1 LPFADFVDAAPHAAA
16 GARRDSNEIQQ
27 KVPNPA
33 PPFPGG
39 FIKGGCM
46 FNLKRSHGA
55 LFLGLALLASSAYAQ
70 TVKIGFIDP
79 LSGLLGPVGQNQLR
93 SWQYIAD
100 LANQKNWAGGPKFE
114 IVGFDNKLSPQE
126 SLTILKQVEDQG
138 IRYIVQGNGSSV
150 ALALADAV
158 DKYNARN
165 PGKEIVYLNYAAV
178 DPDLTNS
185 KCSYWHFR
193 LDINSDMK
201 MEALTSFLAKNQSI
215 KKVYL
220 LNQNY
225 SFGIA
230 VARAAKEYLAR
241 KRPDIKI
248 VGEDLHPIAQV
259 KDFAPYVSK
268 IKAAGA
274 DTVIT
279 GNWGSDLAL
288 LIKAAKDAGLNV
300 NFYTYYAGTTGVPT
314 AMGASGENKVY
325 YVGYWNV
332 NNEKFVGAD
341 LAADY
346 EKKFKKFNDD
356 YYTMAT
362 YTGIAY
368 LAKAFKETKSTDPI
382 KVAKALEGM
391 KVQSL
396 NGEVEMRKT
405 DHQAQHPVTI
415 AKWVKVNGK
424 TVKYDQ
430 EDTGYGWETEAVIPT
445 YVATQP
451 TSCQM
456 TRPN

>member
-1 LPFADFVDAAPHAAA
+1 MIQKFVRVAA
-16 GARRDSNEIQQ
+16 
-27 KVPNPA
+27 
-33 PPFPGG
+33 
-39 FIKGGCM
+39 
-46 FNLKRSHGA
+46 
-55 LFLGLALLASSAYAQ
+55 LALAATLSATGAAQAQ
-70 TVKIGFIDP
+70 TVKLALIDP
-79 LSGLLGPVGQNQLR
+79 ESGLMAPVGINQLH

-100 LANQKNWAGGPKFE
+100 IANRQNWAGGPKFE

-126 SLTILKQVEDQG
+126 SLTVLNQAIDQG
-138 IRYIVQGNGSSV
+138 IRYILQGNGSSV

-158 DKYNARN
+158 AKHNERN
-165 PGKEIVYLNYAAV
+165 PGKEILYLNYAAV

-193 LDINSDMK
+193 LDANSDMK
-201 MEALTSFLAKNQSI
+201 MEALTSYLAKDKNI
-215 KKVYL
+215 KNVYL

-225 SFGIA
+225 SFGQA

-248 VGEDLHPIAQV
+248 VGEDLHPLAQI

-300 NFYTYYAGTTGVPT
+300 NFYTYYAATTGVPT
-314 AMGASGENKVY
+314 AMGAAGEDRVH

-341 LAADY
+341 IAMGYD
-346 EKKFKKFNDD
+346 KKYHDD

-362 YTGIAY
+362 YTGIAF
-368 LAKAFKETKSTDPI
+368 LAKAFKETKSTDPV

-391 KVQSL
+391 KVMSL

-405 DHQAQHPVTI
+405 DHQALQPLYI

-424 TVKYDQ
+424 DVKYDQ
-430 EDTGYGWETEAVIPT
+430 EKTGYGWKTEALLDT

-456 TRPN
+456 KRPN

>member
-1 LPFADFVDAAPHAAA
+1 MKRLISAAA
-16 GARRDSNEIQQ
+16 FG
-27 KVPNPA
+27 
-33 PPFPGG
+33 
-39 FIKGGCM
+39 
-46 FNLKRSHGA
+46 
-55 LFLGLALLASSAYAQ
+55 LLAFGAQAQ
-70 TVKIGFIDP
+70 TVKIAFIDP
-79 LSGLLGPVGQNQLR
+79 LSGLMAPVGQNQLH

-126 SLTILKQVEDQG
+126 SLTVLKQVIDQG
-138 IRYIVQGNGSSV
+138 IRYVVQGNGSSV

-158 DKYNARN
+158 AKHNERN

-185 KCSYWHFR
+185 KCNFWHFR
-193 LDINSDMK
+193 LDANSDMK
-201 MEALTSFLAKNQSI
+201 MEALTTYLAKDKNV

-225 SFGIA
+225 SFGQA
-230 VARAAKEYLAR
+230 VARAAKEYLAK
-241 KRPDIKI
+241 KRPDIQI
-248 VGEDLHPIAQV
+248 VGEDLHPLAQI

-288 LIKAAKDAGLNV
+288 LIKAGKDAGLNA
-300 NFYTYYAGTTGVPT
+300 NYFTYYAGTTGVPT
-314 AMGASGENKVY
+314 AMGAAGEDKVKF
-325 YVGYWNV
+325 VGYWNV

-341 LAADY
+341 VAMGY
-346 EKKFKKFNDD
+346 QKKFNDD

-362 YTGIAY
+362 YTGIAF

-382 KVAKALEGM
+382 KVAHALEGM
-391 KVQSL
+391 KVESL
-396 NGEVEMRKT
+396 NGEVEMRKS
-405 DHQAQHPVTI
+405 DHQALQPLYI
-415 AKWVKVNGK
+415 AKWVKVDGK

-430 EDTGYGWETEAVIPT
+430 EKTGYGWKTEALLPT
-445 YVATQP
+445 YLATQP

-456 TRPN
+456 QRPK